1 MSRKTS
7 PFRKTT
13 LAACVIFAA
22 PALLYAQEEPTI
34 KWVDATYNE
43 DRPMTRMAAP
53 DDLQDPGAIEIS
65 SANGTADR
73 SAAAPTSNIQR
84 ASAVTPVNQ
93 PQTNL
98 RTFVGQPV
106 ETQSRTVIESQPQE
120 TTTQQTVVQY
130 SAPPT
135 TTSEPRTVIY
145 DNPQPIQ
152 QQEVRRVEYPA
163 YQTQT
168 SYYVEPVNPNPWHS
182 INNGVQRVQYTAPAT
197 YSAPTTTIGNPVVV
211 NRPVTTI
218 AYQNPPVVQSPVIQ
232 TPVVTGTVPVPDATV
247 YPVDRTSF
255 RPVLPIIPM
264 NNNSYVG
271 RGLLGQPKVYTEGQP
286 IRNSLRYILP

>member
-1 MSRKTS
+1 MSRKTI
-7 PFRKTT
+7 PIRKTT
-13 LAACVIFAA
+13 LAACVMLAA
-22 PALLYAQEEPTI
+22 PALLYAQDEPTI

-53 DDLQDPGAIEIS
+53 GDLREPGAIELS
-65 SANGTADR
+65 SSNGTADQ
-73 SAAAPTSNIQR
+73 STSVQR
-84 ASAVTPVNQ
+84 ASAITPINQ
-93 PQTNL
+93 QETVL
-98 RTFVGQPV
+98 RTYVGQPV
-106 ETQSRTVIESQPQE
+106 ETPSRTVVQTAPQE
-120 TTTQQTVVQY
+120 TVVQY
-130 SAPPT
+130 SG
-135 TTSEPRTVIY
+135 EPRTVIY

-182 INNGVQRVQYTAPAT
+182 INNGVQRVQYTAPIT
-197 YSAPTTTIGNPVVV
+197 YSAPVTTVGNPVVV

-218 AYQNPPVVQSPVIQ
+218 AYNNPPVIQ
-232 TPVVTGTVPVPDATV
+232 APVVTGTVPVPDATV

-286 IRNSLRYILP
+286 IRNSLRYVLP

>member
-1 MSRKTS
+1 MSRMTKS
-7 PFRKTT
+7 RKTT

-53 DDLQDPGAIEIS
+53 DDLQDPGAIELS

-73 SAAAPTSNIQR
+73 STSASASTVQR
-84 ASAVTPVNQ
+84 ASAVTPINQ

-106 ETQSRTVIESQPQE
+106 ETQSRTVVQSQPQE

-135 TTSEPRTVIY
+135 ATAEPRTVIY

-168 SYYVEPVNPNPWHS
+168 SYYVEPVTPNPWHS

>member
-1 MSRKTS
+1 M
-7 PFRKTT
+7 FRKTT
-13 LAACVIFAA
+13 LAACVMFAA
-22 PALLYAQEEPTI
+22 PALLYAQDEPTW

-53 DDLQDPGAIEIS
+53 GDLNDPAAIELS

-73 SAAAPTSNIQR
+73 SASVQR
-84 ASAVTPVNQ
+84 ATAITPINQ
-93 PQTNL
+93 QPAPAYQEVVEQDTVL
-98 RTFVGQPV
+98 RTYAGQP
-106 ETQSRTVIESQPQE
+106 TQSPSRTIVESQSEE
-120 TTTQQTVVQY
+120 TIVQY
-130 SAPPT
+130 SGQPQY
-135 TTSEPRTVIY
+135 SSQPRTVIY

-182 INNGVQRVQYTAPAT
+182 INNGVQRVQYTAPAA
-197 YSAPTTTIGNPVVV
+197 YSAPVTTMGNPVVV

-218 AYQNPPVVQSPVIQ
+218 AYNNPPVVQA
-232 TPVVTGTVPVPDATV
+232 PVVTGTVPVPNATV

-264 NNNSYVG
+264 SNNSYVG

-286 IRNSLRYILP
+286 IRNSFRYILP

>member
-1 MSRKTS
+1 M
-7 PFRKTT
+7 FRKTT
-13 LAACVIFAA
+13 LAACVMFAA
-22 PALLYAQEEPTI
+22 PALLSAQEQPAV

-43 DRPMTRMAAP
+43 NRPMTRMAAP
-53 DDLQDPGAIEIS
+53 GDLKEPGAIELS
-65 SANGTADR
+65 SANGTANPSQD
-73 SAAAPTSNIQR
+73 IQR
-84 ASAVTPVNQ
+84 TSAVTPINNQ
-93 PQTNL
+93 SQSVL
-98 RTFVGQPV
+98 RTYVGQPI
-106 ETQSRTVIESQPQE
+106 ESESRTVVQSQSSVVVESPPQE
-120 TTTQQTVVQY
+120 TIVQY
-130 SAPPT
+130 SN
-135 TTSEPRTVIY
+135 EPRTIVY
-145 DNPQPIQ
+145 DNPQPMP
-152 QQEVRRVEYPA
+152 QQEVRRVEYPG

-168 SYYVEPVNPNPWHS
+168 SYYVEPTNPNPWHT

-197 YSAPTTTIGNPVVV
+197 YSTPMTTTGNPVVV

-218 AYQNPPVVQSPVIQ
+218 AYNNPPVVQ
-232 TPVVTGTVPVPDATV
+232 TPVVTGTVPVPNATV

>member
-1 MSRKTS
+1 M
-7 PFRKTT
+7 FRKTT
-13 LAACVIFAA
+13 LAACVMFAA
-22 PALLYAQEEPTI
+22 PALLYAQDEPTI

-43 DRPMTRMAAP
+43 DRPLTRLAAP
-53 DDLQDPGAIEIS
+53 GDLKDPGAIELS
-65 SANGTADR
+65 SSNGTADP
-73 SAAAPTSNIQR
+73 SSTVQR
-84 ASAVTPVNQ
+84 ASAITPINQ
-93 PQTNL
+93 QETVL
-98 RTFVGQPV
+98 RTYVGQPV
-106 ETQSRTVIESQPQE
+106 ETPSRTVVESQP
-120 TTTQQTVVQY
+120 QQTVVQY
-130 SAPPT
+130 SN
-135 TTSEPRTVIY
+135 EPRTVIY
-145 DNPQPIQ
+145 DNPQPI

-197 YSAPTTTIGNPVVV
+197 YSAPVTTIGTPVVV

-218 AYQNPPVVQSPVIQ
+218 AYNNPPVIQ
-232 TPVVTGTVPVPDATV
+232 TPIVTGPVPVPNAAV
-247 YPVDRTSF
+247 YPVDRTTF

-264 NNNSYVG
+264 NDNSYVG

>member
-1 MSRKTS
+1 M
-7 PFRKTT
+7 FRTTT
-13 LAACVIFAA
+13 LAACVMFAA

-53 DDLQDPGAIEIS
+53 GDLKEPGAIELS
-65 SANGTADR
+65 SANGTADQ
-73 SAAAPTSNIQR
+73 STNVQR
-84 ASAVTPVNQ
+84 ASAITPINESETV
-93 PQTNL
+93 L
-98 RTFVGQPV
+98 RTYVGQPV
-106 ETQSRTVIESQPQE
+106 QTPSRTVVETESQE
-120 TTTQQTVVQY
+120 TIVQY
-130 SAPPT
+130 SGQ
-135 TTSEPRTVIY
+135 PRTIVY

-163 YQTQT
+163 YETQT
-168 SYYVEPVNPNPWHS
+168 SYYVEPVNPNPWHT

-197 YSAPTTTIGNPVVV
+197 YSAPVTTVGNPVVV

-218 AYQNPPVVQSPVIQ
+218 AYNNPPVVQAPVVQ
-232 TPVVTGTVPVPDATV
+232 APVVTGTVPVPNATV
-247 YPVDRTSF
+247 YPVDRTTF

-286 IRNSLRYILP
+286 IRNSLRYVLP

>member
-1 MSRKTS
+1 M
-7 PFRKTT
+7 FRKTT
-13 LAACVIFAA
+13 LAACVMFAA
-22 PALLYAQEEPTI
+22 PALLYAQDEPTW

-43 DRPMTRMAAP
+43 DRPMTCMAAP
-53 DDLQDPGAIEIS
+53 DDLKDPGAIELS

-73 SAAAPTSNIQR
+73 SANVQR
-84 ASAVTPVNQ
+84 ASAITPVNQ
-93 PQTNL
+93 QPTPVYRQGVPEQETVL
-98 RTFVGQPV
+98 RTYVGQPV
-106 ETQSRTVIESQPQE
+106 ETPSRTVVESQSKE
-120 TTTQQTVVQY
+120 TIVQY
-130 SAPPT
+130 S
-135 TTSEPRTVIY
+135 SQPRTVIY

-152 QQEVRRVEYPA
+152 QQEVRRIEYPA

-182 INNGVQRVQYTAPAT
+182 INNGVQRVQYTAPAA
-197 YSAPTTTIGNPVVV
+197 YSAPVTTMGNPVVV

-218 AYQNPPVVQSPVIQ
+218 AYNNPPVVQAPVI
-232 TPVVTGTVPVPDATV
+232 TGTVPVPNATV

-286 IRNSLRYILP
+286 IRNSFRYILP